1 MLSLCSHDS
10 QFSFPGIKR
19 LNYIILSLKRERLT
33 AEREK
38 ARLVTGIA
46 MGTAA
51 VIDEK
56 AVVGGGKGG

>member
-1 MLSLCSHDS
+1 ME
-10 QFSFPGIKR
+10 F

>member
-1 MLSLCSHDS
+1 M
-10 QFSFPGIKR
+10 R
-19 LNYIILSLKRERLT
+19 LGEETPT

-51 VIDEK
+51 VMDEK
-56 AVVGGGKGG
+56 AVAGGGKGG